1 MKKTILGR
9 IAICVGLLVV
19 ISYVILS
26 QAQQKPHQPKSI
38 STYEAPPM
46 VGLLPHGEVKDG
58 LAAFLLCHRYH
69 FKVGEPIPLTYGI
82 INIGPGLGM
91 ETTWQEA
98 SENAKLKTRVWWLA
112 YEPYERFS
120 SSWYEVTGPNGQNV
134 PYRGFIEGTLPS
146 SAPLDEFSVLLHH
159 RQFIGSVDPDLRGLL
174 TSDFLGESDPEDIFF
189 DFDLSKPGTYKV
201 RWGYAPVWEGGPW
214 TGELMS
220 NKVKFKI
227 VK

>member
-9 IAICVGLLVV
+9 IAIYVGLLVV

-38 STYEAPPM
+38 STYEEPTM

-82 INIGPGLGM
+82 INIGPGLEM

-98 SENAKLKTRVWWLA
+98 SENANLETRVWWLPH
-112 YEPYERFS
+112 EPELPFNY
-120 SSWYEVTGPNGQNV
+120 SWYEVTDANGQNV
-134 PYRGFIEGTLPS
+134 PYRGSTGTLPGTI
-146 SAPLDEFSVLLHH
+146 PEDYSVSLRH
-159 RQFIGSVDPDLRGLL
+159 RQFIGRIDPDLRLL
-174 TSDFLGESDPEDIFF
+174 LISEFEDIFF
-189 DFDLSKPGTYKV
+189 DFDLSKPGTYEV
-201 RWGYAPVWEGGPW
+201 QWGYNPWFEGEPW

-220 NKVKFKI
+220 NKVKLKI

>member
-1 MKKTILGR
+1 MKKTILVR
-9 IAICVGLLVV
+9 IAICACLLVV
-19 ISYVILS
+19 IGYVILS

-82 INIGPGLGM
+82 INVGPGLEM
-91 ETTWQEA
+91 ETTLQES
-98 SENAKLKTRVWWLA
+98 SENANLETRVWCLPN
-112 YEPYERFS
+112 EPGERFS
-120 SSWYEVTGPNGQNV
+120 YTWYEVTGPNGQNV
-134 PYRGFIEGTLPS
+134 PYRGIIEGTLPS

-159 RQFIGSVDPDLRGLL
+159 RQFIGTVDPDLSGWL
-174 TSDFLGESDPEDIFF
+174 TSDLYDLEDIFF
-189 DFDLSKPGTYKV
+189 DFDLSKPGTYEV
-201 RWGYAPVWEGGPW
+201 QWGYDARFEGGPW

-227 VK
+227 MK

>member
-9 IAICVGLLVV
+9 IAICAGLLAV

-26 QAQQKPHQPKSI
+26 QAQQKPPQPKSI

-98 SENAKLKTRVWWLA
+98 SENANLETRVWWLGNNPELQ
-112 YEPYERFS
+112 YNY
-120 SSWYEVTGPNGQNV
+120 SWFEVTGPDGKDV
-134 PYRGFIEGTLPS
+134 PYHGGTGTLPS

-159 RQFIGSVDPDLRGLL
+159 RQFIGTVDPDLRGWL
-174 TSDFLGESDPEDIFF
+174 TSEPEDIFF
-189 DFDLSKPGTYKV
+189 DFDLSKPGTYEV
-201 RWGYAPVWEGGPW
+201 QWGYNARFEGGPW

-220 NKVKFKI
+220 NKVEFK
-227 VK
+227 VLK